1 MLLDVN
7 GRSVVLRPFLLFKGK
22 IIEVSLSIV
31 ICGIKIKM
39 LYIEIYTKENE
50 INFLLYTL
58 KSKLSKIKQI
68 IGKQQK

>member
-31 ICGIKIKM
+31 ICGRKIKM

>member
-1 MLLDVN
+1 
-7 GRSVVLRPFLLFKGK
+7 
-22 IIEVSLSIV
+22 
-31 ICGIKIKM
+31 M

-50 INFLLYTL
+50 INFLLCTL